1 MAFRIANKFPIDTKA
16 RKAVGVSL
24 PFSGTAVFNSTYTT
38 ADQLKSNLI
47 NYFMTDPGER
57 YMNPNFGAGL
67 KATLFEQLNQNNYDL
82 LQEVI
87 QQDLQTQF
95 AQVEIDD
102 LTVYGNEDQ
111 SILKVELTYS
121 VKKFGI
127 QETLDV
133 TLQNGS

>member
-1 MAFRIANKFPIDTKA
+1 MAFRIANKFPIDTEA

-67 KATLFEQLNQNNYDL
+67 KATIFEQLDQNNYDL

-87 QQDLQTQF
+87 EQNLQSQF
-95 AQVEIDD
+95 SQIQVENLQIF
-102 LTVYGNEDQ
+102 GNEDR
-111 SILKVELTYS
+111 SILKIELTYS
-121 VKKFGI
+121 VAKFGI
-127 QETLDV
+127 QETLEL
-133 TLQNGS
+133 TL

>member
-1 MAFRIANKFPIDTKA
+1 MAFRIANKFPIDTEA

-67 KATLFEQLNQNNYDL
+67 KATIFEQLNEGNYQAVQTKLEADL
-82 LQEVI
+82 KRYFPI
-87 QQDLQTQF
+87 
-95 AQVEIDD
+95 VE
-102 LTVYGNEDQ
+102 LGNVEVYGNEDQ
-111 SILKVELTYS
+111 NILKIEITYS
-121 VKKFGI
+121 VRSFGI
-127 QETLDV
+127 QDTINILI
-133 TLQNGS
+133 

>member
-1 MAFRIANKFPIDTKA
+1 MAFRIANKFPIDTEA

-67 KATLFEQLNQNNYDL
+67 RATIFEQLDQNNYDL
-82 LQEVI
+82 LREVI
-87 QQDLQTQF
+87 EQNLQSQFSQIQVEDLQIF
-95 AQVEIDD
+95 
-102 LTVYGNEDQ
+102 GNEDR
-111 SILKVELTYS
+111 SILKIELTYS
-121 VKKFGI
+121 VAKFGI
-127 QETLDV
+127 QETLEL
-133 TLQNGS
+133 TL